1 MGNQGFPLSYHRLQ
15 EHVNE
20 ILQARLGDKFP
31 EEGIGKQW
39 SHWFILKLSDRIKMA
54 WSAPLETK
62 HGHAVNPM
70 ITKAWFE
77 LLCETVEKNEV
88 EEELT
93 YGSDKIGTNP
103 AGGQKEHVMGKRKPR
118 PQYQQ

>member
-1 MGNQGFPLSYHRLQ
+1 
-15 EHVNE
+15 
-20 ILQARLGDKFP
+20 
-31 EEGIGKQW
+31 
-39 SHWFILKLSDRIKMA
+39 
-54 WSAPLETK
+54 
-62 HGHAVNPM
+62 M

-77 LLCETVEKNEV
+77 LLRETVEKNEV

-93 YGSDKIGTNP
+93 YGSDEIGTNP